1 LTVLVCSGVFTSAT
15 AFAKSNTTEEERVC
29 KITYD
34 YANCVVRR
42 RHDLAA
48 EVIVSNYDNGTISN
62 KYARLIDSDC
72 MERVA
77 GAVGV
82 RFPADHYRYALADAL
97 VNMDFLTKE
106 PDSFS
111 DRLPLAHPPMPSAA
125 ERDAALAATK
135 SKSRRAEIQKKYDN
149 AVGVV
154 WLSQYGECIV
164 RQSPKDARYLLL
176 TPPNTPEETSRISA
190 LRPVFAD
197 CLPEGTLRFNRL
209 TLRGTIALNYYR
221 LAMATPQLESGSAH

>member
-1 LTVLVCSGVFTSAT
+1 MRSGLLLTVLVCSGVFTSAT

-82 RFPADHYRYALADAL
+82 RFPADNYRYALADAL

-125 ERDAALAATK
+125 PPSRRLGRATEALESPAFRRIFVSNMAFFLAQAGQGVVRPWLAFQLTDRPFALALART
-135 SKSRRAEIQKKYDN
+135 I
-149 AVGVV
+149 
-154 WLSQYGECIV
+154 
-164 RQSPKDARYLLL
+164 DASAR
-176 TPPNTPEETSRISA
+176 TP
-190 LRPVFAD
+190 
-197 CLPEGTLRFNRL
+197 
-209 TLRGTIALNYYR
+209 
-221 LAMATPQLESGSAH
+221 